1 MSWNIAQAKQRF
13 SEVVRLTA
21 EEPQVIYNRSQPV
34 AAVIGAKDFE
44 AFEAWKKQQA
54 PETVASAFA
63 ELRRIAAEEGYE
75 LDIPPR
81 STIGRPNA
89 FVQMLDEEESAGQ

>member
-44 AFEAWKKQQA
+44 AFEAWKKQQKA
-54 PETVASAFA
+54 PKNLAQAFA
-63 ELRRIAAEEGYE
+63 ELRALAEG
-75 LDIPPR
+75 DDDPIPLVPR
-81 STIGRPNA
+81 RDRPNA
-89 FVQMLDEEESAGQ
+89 FLEVLDELPD